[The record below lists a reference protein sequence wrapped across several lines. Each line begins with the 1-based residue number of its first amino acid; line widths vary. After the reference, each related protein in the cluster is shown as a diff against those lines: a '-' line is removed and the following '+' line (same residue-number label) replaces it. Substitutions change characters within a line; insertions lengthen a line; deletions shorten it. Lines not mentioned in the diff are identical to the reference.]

1 MQRICIVATGGT
13 IAGKGAAP
21 GQTASYRAGELD
33 IADLCA
39 AVPGLDAEA
48 HITVEQFASIDS
60 KDADPDFWQA
70 LAVRL
75 QAVLDDPDIDGVVL
89 THGTD
94 TLEETAYYLHLTLKT
109 TKPVV
114 LTGAMRPATALSAD
128 GPINLLNA
136 VTVAADPQAQGKG
149 VLVAMNHAVFG
160 AREAAKLDTLRPD
173 AFGAPNT
180 GPLGLVHDGRVAWL
194 ARPERVHTVGTRFTP
209 ATPLAR
215 VDILAAYPGFPI
227 DAIQAARAA
236 GARGLVWAGT
246 GNSTAG
252 QTVEAELAC
261 AAAAGLAVV
270 RTSRVGRGMLIPAG
284 SAPGQIWTDSLSPWK
299 ARILLM
305 LSIGSHL
312 SFADIQS
319 VFASH

>member
-13 IAGKGAAP
+13 IAGKGADP
-21 GQTASYRAGELD
+21 RETASYRAGELD

-39 AVPGLDAEA
+39 AVTGLDAEA
-48 HITVEQFASIDS
+48 DITVEQFASIDS

-75 QAVLDDPDIDGVVL
+75 QTALDDPDVDGVVI

-94 TLEETAYYLHLTLKT
+94 TLEETAYYLNLTLKT

-136 VTVAADPQAQGKG
+136 VTVAAHPQARGKG
-149 VLVAMNHAVFG
+149 VLVAMNHMVFG
-160 AREAAKLDTLRPD
+160 AREVAKLDTLRPD
-173 AFGAPNT
+173 AFGAPDT
-180 GPLGLVHDGRVAWL
+180 GPLGLVHDGRVTWL
-194 ARPERVHTVGTRFTP
+194 ARPERVHTMGTRFTP

-215 VDILAAYPGFPI
+215 VDILVAYPGFPI
-227 DAIQAARAA
+227 AAIQSLRTA
-236 GARGLVWAGT
+236 GTQGLVWAGT
-246 GNSTAG
+246 GNGTAS
-252 QTVEAELAC
+252 QTVEAELAS
-261 AAAAGLAVV
+261 AAGAGLAVV
-270 RTSRVGRGMLIPAG
+270 RASRVNRGMLIPAD
-284 SAPGQIWTDSLSPWK
+284 SAPGQIWTDNLSPWK

-305 LSIGSHL
+305 LSIGSHF
-312 SFADIQS
+312 SFPEIQS
-319 VFASH
+319 AFASH

>member
-1 MQRICIVATGGT
+1 MQRVRVVATGGT

-21 GQTASYRAGELD
+21 ERTAHYQAAALN

-39 AVPGLDAEA
+39 AVPGLDAQA
-48 HITVEQFASIDS
+48 DITVEQFAAIDS
-60 KDADPDFWQA
+60 KDADPAFWQA

-75 QAVLDDPDIDGVVL
+75 QAVLDDPAVDGVVL

-94 TLEETAYYLHLTLKT
+94 TLEETAYYLNLTLKT
-109 TKPVV
+109 AKPVV

-128 GPINLLNA
+128 GPLNLLNA
-136 VTVAADPQAQGKG
+136 VIVAAHPRAQGRG
-149 VLVAMNHAVFG
+149 VLVAMNHAILG

-194 ARPERVHTVGTRFTP
+194 ARTERLHTLDTRFTP

-215 VDILAAYPGFPI
+215 VDILAAYPGFPV

-236 GARGLVWAGT
+236 GAQGLVWAGT
-246 GNSTAG
+246 GNSTASRA
-252 QTVEAELAC
+252 VDAELSSAS
-261 AAAAGLAVV
+261 AAGLAVV
-270 RTSRVGRGMLIPAG
+270 RASRVSRGMLMPGEDA
-284 SAPGQIWTDSLSPWK
+284 AGQIWADTLSPWK
-299 ARILLM
+299 ARVLLM
-305 LSIGSHL
+305 LSIGAQHSH
-312 SFADIQS
+312 AEIQS
-319 VFASH
+319 IFATH